1 MRLEI
6 QIAYGR
12 VDRKTAPTSGAPK
25 SYIVWE
31 IDNDDS
37 DFPYNTIFMRPFLR
51 INTTHQWHARIFD
64 EIRREP
70 SVHSRLSALWEYQ

>member
-1 MRLEI
+1 MGEYTAEPHLPVE
-6 QIAYGR
+6 R
-12 VDRKTAPTSGAPK
+12 VNPN
-25 SYIVWE
+25 IVWE

-51 INTTHQWHARIFD
+51 INTTHQWHARTFD

-70 SVHSRLSALWEYQ
+70 SVHSRLSALWEDQ